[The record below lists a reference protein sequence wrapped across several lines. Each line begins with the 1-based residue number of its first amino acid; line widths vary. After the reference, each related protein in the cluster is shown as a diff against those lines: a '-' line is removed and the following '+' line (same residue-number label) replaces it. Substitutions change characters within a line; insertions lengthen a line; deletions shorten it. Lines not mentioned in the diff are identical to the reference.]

1 MGFFDRLKGLL
12 SEESGPRREDP
23 QRAINK
29 LVRELR
35 RAVSEGRARLGAAAR
50 DARKLDLECKK
61 LEREVRGEQAQ
72 ARRLL
77 AKGDEAGARA
87 ALGRRVRAEGLQ
99 KELRHEHAKQVQT
112 IRMLQESLKEL
123 AGRVKACEV
132 RRTKLRA
139 RVRRAKALEAR
150 AQAMEDGRLKGVEG
164 LLEDLS
170 TRLEVEEELLAAG
183 SAGDSLERR
192 FAELE
197 ASGEFQME
205 QLDELEELRKS
216 LPETTGSD

>member
-1 MGFFDRLKGLL
+1 MSFFDRFKGLL

-35 RAVSEGRARLGAAAR
+35 RSVSEGRARLASAAR
-50 DARKLDLECKK
+50 DARKLDLECRK
-61 LEREVRGEQAQ
+61 LEREIRSEQAQ

-77 AKGDEAGARA
+77 TQGDEAGARA
-87 ALGRRVRAEGLQ
+87 ALSRRVRAEGLH
-99 KELRHEHAKQVQT
+99 KELRHEHVRQIQVLRT
-112 IRMLQESLKEL
+112 LQESLKEL
-123 AGRVKACEV
+123 SARVKACEV
-132 RRTKLRA
+132 RRTKLQARA
-139 RVRRAKALEAR
+139 RRARALQARAK
-150 AQAMEDGRLKGVEG
+150 AMEDGRLRGVEG

-205 QLDELEELRKS
+205 QLEELEELRKS
-216 LPETTGSD
+216 LPESTD

>member
-35 RAVSEGRARLGAAAR
+35 RSVSEGRARLAAAAR

-61 LEREVRGEQAQ
+61 LEREIKSEDLM

-77 AKGDEAGARA
+77 TGGDEAGARA
-87 ALGRRVRAEGLQ
+87 ALGRRVRAQGLQ
-99 KELRHEHAKQVQT
+99 KELRHEHVRQVQVIT
-112 IRMLQESLKEL
+112 TLQDSLREL
-123 AGRVKACEV
+123 AARVKACEL
-132 RRTKLRA
+132 RRTTLRA
-139 RVRRAKALEAR
+139 RVRRTRALEAR
-150 AQAMEDGRLKGVEG
+150 QRAMEDGRLKGAEG

-216 LPETTGSD
+216 LPESTD